1 MLAFGAVVGRRRQ
14 NNPWFAAK
22 LRVGFAAGD
31 PFGMRYIST
40 SRDRAATRI
49 ASPTVPNA
57 RMGITGTVLAA
68 STSQFKQ
75 GEMQPS

>member
-1 MLAFGAVVGRRRQ
+1 MLAFGAVVGRRWQ
-14 NNPWFAAK
+14 YPQWFAAK
-22 LRVGFAAGD
+22 LRVGFAAGN
-31 PFGMRYIST
+31 PFGMRHINK

-49 ASPTVPNA
+49 ASPTLPNNETE
-57 RMGITGTVLAA
+57 ITGTVLAA